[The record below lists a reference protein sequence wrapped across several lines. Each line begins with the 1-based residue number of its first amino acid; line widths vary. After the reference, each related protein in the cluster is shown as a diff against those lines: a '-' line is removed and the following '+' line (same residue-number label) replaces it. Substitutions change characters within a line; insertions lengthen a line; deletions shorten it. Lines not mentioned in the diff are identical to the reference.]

1 LNKKKIIINNNL
13 WWLDYSILN
22 LDNIKFKYY
31 YFSNIF
37 YIKLINF
44 FFFFLINKNN
54 LNNMFFYNLDAL
66 IYNKNNSNKYY
77 IGTKTF
83 FFDLQIL
90 IEIKFSNKLQSLSK
104 IYSGNN
110 WIERELKEANNI
122 LFTNLLD
129 NRKLLSNYNYNNSL
143 EYNNYNLILS
153 DIKI

>member
-22 LDNIKFKYY
+22 LDNIKFKYF

-66 IYNKNNSNKYY
+66 VYNKNNLNKYY
-77 IGTKTF
+77 IGTQTF

-90 IEIKFSNKLQSLSK
+90 IEIKFNNKLQSLSK
-104 IYSGNN
+104 IYSGNT
-110 WIERELKEANNI
+110 WIERELKEVNNI
-122 LFTNLLD
+122 LFINLLD
-129 NRKLLSNYNYNNSL
+129 NRKLLSNYNYNNNL
-143 EYNNYNLILS
+143 EYNNYNLILN

>member
-22 LDNIKFKYY
+22 LDNIKFKYF

-54 LNNMFFYNLDAL
+54 LNNIFFYNLDAL
-66 IYNKNNSNKYY
+66 VYNKNNLNKYY
-77 IGTKTF
+77 IETQTF

-90 IEIKFSNKLQSLSK
+90 IEIKFNNKLQSLSK
-104 IYSGNN
+104 IYSGNT
-110 WIERELKEANNI
+110 WIERELKEVNNI
-122 LFTNLLD
+122 LFINLLD
-129 NRKLLSNYNYNNSL
+129 NRKLLSNYNYNNNL
-143 EYNNYNLILS
+143 EYNNYNLILN